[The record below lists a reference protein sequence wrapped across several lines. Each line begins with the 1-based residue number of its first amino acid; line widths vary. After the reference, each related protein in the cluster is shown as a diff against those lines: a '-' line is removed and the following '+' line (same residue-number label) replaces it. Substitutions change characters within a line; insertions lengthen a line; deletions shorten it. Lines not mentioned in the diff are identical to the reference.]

1 MSVQQVDRELN
12 PASEQEVP
20 EFLRND
26 AAFELNKT
34 NYKRSTKR
42 VSDKVQKFFNLLAR
56 IKKMES
62 KDAAPQLRQ
71 AIENFHAE
79 AQRTFS
85 GIKNKRGT
93 YIDSIMKPVEQ
104 GGSEHPAIQRLRGT
118 DAVPGLLLFNGN
130 ETKPWSVR
138 SLESSSKVS
147 RKRAENQRKYYQGYN
162 SDVQPFGFLAG
173 EYPSDVS
180 REESQSKEF
189 EMATARLEEMVA
201 QYEADRVLLEGRRA
215 NLRESREPLEDIQ
228 KEKEYLDKEEETF
241 RQQTEGPNPSFFQ
254 IPGSNE
260 YIVSP
265 TKFVDSVS
273 QFMLAPE
280 KEGDVPRSVSISPE
294 VALRAWGVY
303 FNSKQPR
310 FSPPEG
316 EGTSVD
322 DFETEFR
329 NEVYA
334 AFEMLEVQTEGLEN
348 ITLKDLRGVDF
359 TDLKSAFAE
368 DLAYTDEEFQALI
381 DAEIESWIDS
391 KEEQLTT
398 EAEIEAYFKLQ

>member
-1 MSVQQVDRELN
+1 N
-12 PASEQEVP
+12 PATEQEVP
-20 EFLRND
+20 AFLRED
-26 AAFELNKT
+26 ASFEFSRK
-34 NYKRSTKR
+34 NYKQSTQR
-42 VSDKVQKFFNLLAR
+42 VSNKIQKFFNLLAR
-56 IKKMES
+56 IKRMES

-71 AIENFHAE
+71 AIENFHTE
-79 AQRTFS
+79 AQRTFN
-85 GIKNKRGT
+85 GIKSKRGT
-93 YIDSIMKPVEQ
+93 FIDRIMKPVEQ

-118 DAVPGLLLFNGN
+118 DVVPGLLLFNGN

-147 RKRAENQRKYYQGYN
+147 RKRAENHKKYYQGYI
-162 SDVQPFGFLAG
+162 SDVQSFGFFGG
-173 EYPSDVS
+173 EYPSDAT

-201 QYEADRVLLEGRRA
+201 EYEANRVLLEGRRA

-280 KEGDVPRSVSISPE
+280 KEGD
-294 VALRAWGVY
+294 
-303 FNSKQPR
+303 
-310 FSPPEG
+310 
-316 EGTSVD
+316 
-322 DFETEFR
+322 
-329 NEVYA
+329 
-334 AFEMLEVQTEGLEN
+334 
-348 ITLKDLRGVDF
+348 
-359 TDLKSAFAE
+359 
-368 DLAYTDEEFQALI
+368 
-381 DAEIESWIDS
+381 
-391 KEEQLTT
+391 
-398 EAEIEAYFKLQ
+398 